1 MNLFRY
7 AILFLFT
14 VFILIGCSKAD
25 INDES
30 KRNENWAYWIDE
42 DSGKAS
48 WIPITD
54 ETTVENGVYH
64 LFYANGK
71 LFEKGKLKDRKPID
85 TLYRYDEKEN
95 IIRYK
100 IFANDTAYHFYLKD
114 GLYEEKYQDGSIFQ
128 KGTVKNNQMSEDLI
142 RYYTNGQI
150 ERVQEFINNTGR

>member
-7 AILFLFT
+7 SILFLFT
-14 VFILIGCSKAD
+14 GFILISCKEGD
-25 INDES
+25 FNDES

-71 LFEKGKLKDRKPID
+71 LFEKGRLKNKVHVD
-85 TLYRYDEKEN
+85 TVFRYNEMGDVIKYHIYQKDTILYVYV
-95 IIRYK
+95 
-100 IFANDTAYHFYLKD
+100 KD
-114 GLYEEKYQDGSIFQ
+114 GDYLEKYH
-128 KGTVKNNQMSEDLI
+128 
-142 RYYTNGQI
+142 NGQI
-150 ERVQEFINNTGR
+150 YEKGKLTNGFLMMIG